1 MPKNNKNME
10 NDIEH
15 DGIRQRYSLF
25 YLMRNYK
32 ISRELSQCYATID
45 QSYPIN

>member
-25 YLMRNYK
+25 YLMRNHK
-32 ISRELSQCYATID
+32 ISLVSGESVVLL
-45 QSYPIN
+45 